1 MKLIRSYMCELKK
14 TIDNLPIKDVEK
26 VAEIIFNAYSNDKQI
41 FIIGNGGSASTASH
55 FSCDLNKGT
64 LKRVY
69 DDDEKRLRVISLT
82 DNVSLLTAYGNDLGY
97 DDIFSQQLKNL
108 VNKGDV
114 LIAITGSGNSRNI
127 LKGIEAAKKAKATVI
142 GILGFKGGKAKE
154 IVDYCI
160 IVPSEHYGRIEDVQM
175 ILAHV
180 ISNYV
185 GEMKEKH
192 DCHGK

>member
-1 MKLIRSYMCELKK
+1 
-14 TIDNLPIKDVEK
+14 
-26 VAEIIFNAYSNDKQI
+26 
-41 FIIGNGGSASTASH
+41 
-55 FSCDLNKGT
+55 
-64 LKRVY
+64 
-69 DDDEKRLRVISLT
+69 
-82 DNVSLLTAYGNDLGY
+82 LLTAYGNDLGY